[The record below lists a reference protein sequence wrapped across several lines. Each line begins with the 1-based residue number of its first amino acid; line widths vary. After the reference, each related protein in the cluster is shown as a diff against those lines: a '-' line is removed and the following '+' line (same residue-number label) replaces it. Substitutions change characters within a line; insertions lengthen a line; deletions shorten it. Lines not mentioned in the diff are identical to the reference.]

1 MRISDWSS
9 DVCSSDLPN
18 PGVHFIKALLTSTA
32 VVALA
37 EVGDKTQLLAIVLA
51 TRFKRP
57 WPIIGGIFAATIA
70 NHFLAALLG
79 AEVSSFLDGRW
90 FRYVVAVS
98 FIAMAV
104 WTLIHENLA
113 HIADTPPRFVAF
125 LTPNLDWKS
134 GVRGRRGT
142 VCVD

>member
-1 MRISDWSS
+1 MIRLPPRSTRSYPLFPYPTLFQSTLSS
-9 DVCSSDLPN
+9 PYVLPASRPN

-37 EVGDKTQLLAIVLA
+37 EVGDKTQLPAIVLA

-79 AEVSSFLDGRW
+79 AAVSSFLAGRS
-90 FRYVVAVS
+90 FRYLVPVL
-98 FIAMAV
+98 FPPMADC
-104 WTLIHENLA
+104 TLLPDN
-113 HIADTPPRFVAF
+113 
-125 LTPNLDWKS
+125 
-134 GVRGRRGT
+134 
-142 VCVD
+142 